1 VTPAAAP
8 RRFDVIGFDADDT
21 LWHSEDS
28 FHAVEAR
35 FVELLSPHIADG
47 VDVRDALRA
56 TERHHVPISGY
67 GVKAFTLSMV
77 ECAVTV
83 TQGAVP
89 ASVIGD
95 VVALGMAML
104 TEPVRLL
111 PDVVEALADV
121 GSDHRLVLIT
131 KGDLVHQWRKLE
143 MSGLAHHFA
152 HVDVVREKDEATY
165 RRVLADVD
173 STPERFC
180 MVGNSVRS
188 DVLPVLAIGGHAVHI
203 EYEYTWEHEVVE
215 HDAAVVTAAS
225 ILEVPALVRSL
236 GSPEWTEW
244 PVSTC
249 CTTNPRRSS

>member
-1 VTPAAAP
+1 VIPGQQ

-28 FHAVEAR
+28 FHQVER
-35 FVELLSPHIADG
+35 RYVDLLAPYVADG

-56 TERHHVPISGY
+56 TERRHVPISGY

-77 ECAVTV
+77 ECAVTAS
-83 TQGAVP
+83 QGAVP
-89 ASVIGD
+89 ATVIGD
-95 VVALGMAML
+95 IVGLGMAML

-111 PDVVEALADV
+111 PNVAEVLVDV
-121 GSDHRLVLIT
+121 GTDHRLVLIT

-143 MSGLAHHFA
+143 MSGLAHHFV
-152 HVDVVREKDEATY
+152 HIDVVMEKDEKMY

-173 STPERFC
+173 CEPGRFC

-203 EYEYTWEHEVVE
+203 EYEYTWEHELVE
-215 HDAAVVTAAS
+215 HDKSVVTAAS
-225 ILEVPALVRSL
+225 ILDVPGLVRQ
-236 GSPEWTEW
+236 
-244 PVSTC
+244 
-249 CTTNPRRSS
+249 

>member
-1 VTPAAAP
+1 MTGSGQG
-8 RRFDVIGFDADDT
+8 RFDVIGFDADNT
-21 LWHSEDS
+21 LWHSDDS
-28 FHAVEAR
+28 FYSVER
-35 FVELLSPHIADG
+35 RYVEFVTPHTAQG
-47 VDVRDALRA
+47 VDVAAALRA
-56 TERHHVPISGY
+56 TERRHVPISGY

-89 ASVIGD
+89 APVIGD
-95 VVALGMAML
+95 IVALGMAML

-111 PDVVEALADV
+111 PDVADVLADV
-121 GSDHRLVLIT
+121 GADHRLVLVT

-152 HVDVVREKDEATY
+152 HIDVVMEKDEATY

-173 STPERFC
+173 TEPDRFC

-203 EYEYTWEHEVVE
+203 EYEYTWEHELVE
-215 HDAAVVTAAS
+215 HDTAVVTATS
-225 ILEVPALVRSL
+225 ILDVPALVR
-236 GSPEWTEW
+236 
-244 PVSTC
+244 
-249 CTTNPRRSS
+249 